1 METISNH
8 SFVIDKLNNSAFITY
23 LYTIHCDVNIISE
36 EVYLNTSKENKTV
49 KIVSLIKN
57 NNFLIYKNLIFK
69 LINKGYV
76 KERAKEEINKLYN
89 TFNLSIDKDKLDDIE
104 LVKLSLINALI
115 DTDIIIIK
123 NIFIDFNYKERNK
136 IINILKQYC
145 FINNIKIILLT
156 TNTNDLLYSDYTYVI
171 SHYKNQLEGNSINV
185 LKQDLLLN
193 KLNFELP
200 LVIDLSVKLNFYGLL
215 NDTFKDV
222 ESLVNK
228 LWN

>member
-1 METISNH
+1 
-8 SFVIDKLNNSAFITY
+8 
-23 LYTIHCDVNIISE
+23 
-36 EVYLNTSKENKTV
+36 
-49 KIVSLIKN
+49 
-57 NNFLIYKNLIFK
+57 
-69 LINKGYV
+69 
-76 KERAKEEINKLYN
+76 
-89 TFNLSIDKDKLDDIE
+89 
-104 LVKLSLINALI
+104 
-115 DTDIIIIK
+115 
-123 NIFIDFNYKERNK
+123 
-136 IINILKQYC
+136 LKQYC

-156 TNTNDLLYSDYTYVI
+156 TNTDDLLYSDYTYVI